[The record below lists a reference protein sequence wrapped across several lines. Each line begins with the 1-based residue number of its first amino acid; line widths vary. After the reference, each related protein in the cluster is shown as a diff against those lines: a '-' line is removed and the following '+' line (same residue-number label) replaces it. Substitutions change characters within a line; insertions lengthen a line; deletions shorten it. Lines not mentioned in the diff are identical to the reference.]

1 MDTIVLSRERRAAN
15 DALLQFV
22 RFKAK
27 SVVYTGDQ
35 AVQPWRVISGAVAL
49 EDVRGEEV
57 RLSGLAM
64 AGDLIGLESLLPD
77 GARLRARAVVPTQLM
92 RWSPSVG
99 QVWDNAE
106 VMRNLLRQQQRN
118 AELLSL
124 RSGGAQERV
133 VKLIRLLGADVSDE
147 AGVALPTLRDMSL
160 ITGIA
165 GESICRE
172 LKRLRDEGVL
182 RPGLG
187 RMVLLQ

>member
-64 AGDLIGLESLLPD
+64 AGDLIGLEGLLPD
-77 GARLRARAVVPTQLM
+77 GARLRARVVVPTQLM

-99 QVWDNAE
+99 QVWGNAE

-124 RSGGAQERV
+124 RSGGARERV